1 MDDHFWPAIY
11 PGIVIGLMV
20 GLTGRNIVSAL
31 LGAIGG
37 LIGSIAG
44 YFLYVG
50 IGLSDGL
57 VSLVILICGSA
68 AGAYILMRI
77 GDGLRG
83 ASKDKPS

>member
-11 PGIVIGLMV
+11 PGIVIGLLV
-20 GLTGRNIVSAL
+20 GLTARNLISAG

-37 LIGSIAG
+37 LIGSIAA

-50 IGLSDGL
+50 IGLSDGI
-57 VSLVILICGSA
+57 VSLVILVAGA
-68 AGAYILMRI
+68 VAGAYVLMRI

-83 ASKDKPS
+83 ASGKKTS